1 MECTLFREQLFST
14 DIVNYIVNFDFNQF
28 SSVLNRDTGVVG
40 GIDAS
45 RLQAATSSSDD
56 RSTLSG
62 AIIVSDLQKTDFV
75 DGVLTLGCVG
85 MFGSNAGENIN
96 VTASACLCES

>member
-45 RLQAATSSSDD
+45 RLQAATSSSDENK
-56 RSTLSG
+56 RRQESEINLSMCRY
-62 AIIVSDLQKTDFV
+62 I
-75 DGVLTLGCVG
+75 
-85 MFGSNAGENIN
+85 
-96 VTASACLCES
+96 